1 MVTHEVRVYPSS
13 FSLPQQEQLAWKIA
27 EVAADQ
33 APIDDDVAEMA
44 INRVIDNAAVAI
56 AAVNRHAVISARDMA
71 LGHLRPGG
79 ATVFGIPG
87 GTRVSP
93 EWAAWA
99 NGAAVRELDFHDT
112 YLAADYAHPGDTIPA
127 ILAVGQTMG
136 CTGAQLVRGI
146 VTAYEIQID
155 LCRNISLH
163 KHKIDHLAHLCPA
176 QVAGIGAM
184 LELPIEII
192 YQAVQQA
199 VHVSFT
205 TRQSR
210 KGEISSWKA
219 YAPAHVGKLAVEA
232 IDRAM
237 RGETS
242 PSPIYEGEDSVIA
255 WMLDGPDA
263 CYTVALPAHG
273 ESKRAILESYT
284 KQHSAEVQAQ
294 AIIDLAFQ
302 MRDSIPSLE
311 QVREIVLHTSYHT
324 HHVIGTGAND
334 PQKYSPDASRET
346 LDHSVMYIFAVA
358 LIEGRW
364 HHVESYRRERVTDPA
379 TVKLWQA
386 IRTVEDPKWTAGYHH
401 PDPLQRVYGARAEVI
416 LNDETRIVGELDRPH
431 AHIAGS
437 RPFDRPQ
444 YLAKFH
450 SLTDDLVARAESDR
464 FLDAAQRLGHLRS
477 GELASIHISL
487 DEGALVNSVL
497 KGRPGIF

>member
-13 FSLPQQEQLAWKIA
+13 FDLPQQEQLAWKIA
-27 EVAADQ
+27 EVAADP
-33 APIDDDVAEMA
+33 APVDDDVAEMA
-44 INRVIDNAAVAI
+44 INRVIDNTAVAI

-136 CTGAQLVRGI
+136 CTGAQLLRGI

-155 LCRNISLH
+155 LCRSISLH

-184 LELPIEII
+184 LELSVEII

-255 WMLDGPDA
+255 WMLDGLDA

-302 MRDSIPSLE
+302 MRDNIPSLE
-311 QVREIVLHTSYHT
+311 RVREIFLHTSYHT
-324 HHVIGTGAND
+324 HNVIGTGAN
-334 PQKYSPDASRET
+334 
-346 LDHSVMYIFAVA
+346 
-358 LIEGRW
+358 
-364 HHVESYRRERVTDPA
+364 
-379 TVKLWQA
+379 
-386 IRTVEDPKWTAGYHH
+386 
-401 PDPLQRVYGARAEVI
+401 
-416 LNDETRIVGELDRPH
+416 
-431 AHIAGS
+431 
-437 RPFDRPQ
+437 
-444 YLAKFH
+444 
-450 SLTDDLVARAESDR
+450 
-464 FLDAAQRLGHLRS
+464 
-477 GELASIHISL
+477 
-487 DEGALVNSVL
+487 
-497 KGRPGIF
+497 

>member
-1 MVTHEVRVYPSS
+1 MVKHEVKVYPSKVN
-13 FSLPQQEQLAWKIA
+13 LPREEQFAWKIA
-27 EVAADQ
+27 AVATDLA
-33 APIDDDVAEMA
+33 AIDNDVAEMA
-44 INRVIDNAAVAI
+44 INRVIDNTSVAI
-56 AAVNRHAVISARDMA
+56 AALNRHAVISARDMA
-71 LGHLRPGG
+71 LGHVRHGG
-79 ATVFGIPG
+79 ATILGAPLS
-87 GTRVSP
+87 TRVSP

-112 YLAADYAHPGDTIPA
+112 YLAEDYAHPGDTIPPL
-127 ILAVGQTMG
+127 LAVGQTMS
-136 CTGAQLVRGI
+136 CTGAQLLRGI

-155 LCRNISLH
+155 LCRSISLH

-176 QVAGIGAM
+176 QVSGIGAM
-184 LELPIEII
+184 LDLPTEVI
-192 YQAVQQA
+192 YQAIQHA

-232 IDRAM
+232 VDRAM

-255 WMLDGPDA
+255 WMLDGPEGH
-263 CYTVALPAHG
+263 YSVALPAPG

-302 MRDSIPSLE
+302 MRDKIPSLT
-311 QVREIVLHTSYHT
+311 QIKEIILHTSYHT

-334 PQKYSPDASRET
+334 PQKISPEASRET

-358 LIEGRW
+358 LTEGRW
-364 HHVESYRRERVTDPA
+364 HHVESYRRERVTAPE
-379 TVKLWQA
+379 TVRLWQS

-401 PDPLQRVYGARAEVI
+401 NDPHQRVYGARAEVI
-416 LNDETRIVGELDRPH
+416 LNDGTRIVDQLDRPY
-431 AHIAGS
+431 AHIAGA
-437 RPFDRPQ
+437 RPFDRSQ
-444 YLAKFH
+444 YLEKFYA
-450 SLTDDLVARAESDR
+450 LTQGIVPTSESDR
-464 FLDAAQRLGHLRS
+464 FLSATQHLEQLGP
-477 GELASIHISL
+477 GELDHIHISL
-487 DEGALVNSVL
+487 DEGVLL
-497 KGRPGIF
+497 KGKHGIF

>member
-1 MVTHEVRVYPSS
+1 MVTHKVRVYPSK
-13 FSLPQQEQLAWKIA
+13 FNLPKQEQLAWKIA
-27 EVAADQ
+27 EVATDHAQ
-33 APIDDDVAEMA
+33 IDDDVAEMA
-44 INRVIDNAAVAI
+44 INRVIDNTSVAI

-79 ATVFGIPG
+79 GATILGVPV
-87 GTRVSP
+87 GTCVSP

-99 NGAAVRELDFHDT
+99 NGTAVRELDFHDT
-112 YLAADYAHPGDTIPA
+112 FLAQDYAHPGDTIPP

-136 CTGAQLVRGI
+136 CTGEQLLRGI

-155 LCRNISLH
+155 LCRSISLH

-184 LELPIEII
+184 LELPMEII
-192 YQAVQQA
+192 YQAIQQA

-232 IDRAM
+232 VDRAM

-255 WMLDGPDA
+255 WMLDGPTS
-263 CYTVALPAHG
+263 CYSVALPTPG

-284 KQHSAEVQAQ
+284 KQYSAEVQAQ

-302 MRDSIPSLE
+302 MRDRVSSLD

-334 PQKYSPDASRET
+334 PQKLSPEASRET
-346 LDHSVMYIFAVA
+346 LDHSVMYIFAAA

-364 HHVESYRRERVTDPA
+364 HHIESYRRERVTDTA
-379 TVKLWQA
+379 TVKLWQS
-386 IRTVEDPKWTAGYHH
+386 IRTVEDPGWTAGYHH
-401 PDPLQRVYGARAEVI
+401 PDPQQRVYGARAEII
-416 LNDETRIVGELDRPH
+416 LEDGTHIIGELDRPH

-437 RPFDRPQ
+437 KPFDRQQ
-444 YLAKFH
+444 YLAKFR
-450 SLTDDLVARAESDR
+450 SLTGDLVAPAEADR
-464 FLDAAQRLGHLRS
+464 FLAAAQRLAQPRS
-477 GELASIHISL
+477 GELGSIHISL
-487 DEGALVNSVL
+487 EESKLL

>member
-1 MVTHEVRVYPSS
+1 MKTHQVRVYASK
-13 FSLPQQEQLAWKIA
+13 FNLPREEQLAWKIA
-27 EVAADQ
+27 QVALDRT
-33 APIDDDVAEMA
+33 PIDDDVAEMA
-44 INRVIDNAAVAI
+44 INRLIDNIGVAT
-56 AAVNRHAVISARDMA
+56 AAVNRHAVISARDMS
-71 LGHLRPGG
+71 LGHLRSDG
-79 ATVFGIPG
+79 ATVVGVPA

-99 NGAAVRELDFHDT
+99 NGTAVRELDFHDT
-112 YLAADYAHPGDTIPA
+112 YLAADYAHPGDTIPP

-136 CTGAQLVRGI
+136 CTGAQLLRGI
-146 VTAYEIQID
+146 VAAYEIQID
-155 LCRNISLH
+155 LCRSISLH
-163 KHKIDHLAHLCPA
+163 KHKVDHLAHLCPA

-184 LELPIEII
+184 LDLPIEVV
-192 YQAVQQA
+192 YQAIQQA

-232 IDRAM
+232 VDRAM

-255 WMLDGPDA
+255 WMLDGPEA
-263 CYTVALPAHG
+263 RYTVALPSPG
-273 ESKRAILESYT
+273 EPKRAMLESYT

-302 MRDSIPSLE
+302 MRDLIPSLDE
-311 QVREIVLHTSYHT
+311 IREIVLHTSYHT
-324 HHVIGTGAND
+324 HNVIGTGAND

-358 LIEGRW
+358 LTEGRW
-364 HHVESYRRERVTDPA
+364 HHVESYRRERVTDRA
-379 TVKLWQA
+379 TIKLWQS
-386 IRTVEDPKWTAGYHH
+386 IRTVEDAAWTAGYHH
-401 PDPLQRVYGARAEVI
+401 PDPMQRVYGARAEVI
-416 LNDETRIVGELDRPH
+416 LNDGTRIVGELDRPH
-431 AHIAGS
+431 AHIAGAK
-437 RPFDRPQ
+437 PFDRNQ

-450 SLTDDLVARAESDR
+450 SLTDEMIAREESDR
-464 FLDAAQRLGHLRS
+464 FLTAAQLLAKLRG
-477 GELASIHISL
+477 GELAGIHISL
-487 DEGALVNSVL
+487 EAGGLL